1 MDGIDS
7 FPDEDIPEHWRAVG
21 RPRAAVSF
29 SGFQFLDLLR
39 QANAKGWSGRS
50 GRASLRDTEPAPG
63 PKKTKA
69 QRFLAKPL
77 FVLVGRVGID
87 PTTNELLEGYDT
99 LATAQTVR
107 PFRRRKS
114 G

>member
-21 RPRAAVSF
+21 RPPRAAVSF

-50 GRASLRDTEPAPG
+50 GRASLRDTEPTRSPEKDKG
-63 PKKTKA
+63 PA
-69 QRFLAKPL
+69 LA
-77 FVLVGRVGID
+77 R
-87 PTTNELLEGYDT
+87 
-99 LATAQTVR
+99 
-107 PFRRRKS
+107 
-114 G
+114 